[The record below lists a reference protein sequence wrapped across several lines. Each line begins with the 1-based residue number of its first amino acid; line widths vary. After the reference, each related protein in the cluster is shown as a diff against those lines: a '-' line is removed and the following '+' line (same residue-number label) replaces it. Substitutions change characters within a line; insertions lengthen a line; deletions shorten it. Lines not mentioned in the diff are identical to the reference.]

1 MIDFDKIG
9 KRIFEERKYLHRI
22 SQEKMALDLGMYQ
35 ADISNLEKAK
45 KGSGISDL
53 YKLDLIADYFDI
65 PLESLLFGRRQDN
78 MEKYYGSKM
87 QINPF
92 TGKLSAKH
100 QTLLRG
106 LMGAGSDENAET
118 ELENVVAYKCGPYM
132 IYEAHEF
139 QIELTSSDPA
149 EQDPQNFLEKM
160 HLYVIYQEE
169 VIGCMTACMTTIMQ
183 HVFQPAFEKL
193 KTFIMPDIFELND
206 TLHVLNPYMLM
217 YHNAITAE
225 EKEKY
230 EDQMYQR
237 MDELRKAGEN
247 RIIFYVE
254 NAYVREDCRRNGI
267 LRMMVDVLKKK
278 APGCIIRLS
287 LEPTSGE
294 ELSSEYSY
302 FPTYEAAEIG
312 QISLNA
318 SIAEHLGFMIDE
330 KTVKRQAQ
338 RVEED
343 GSVVTEMVPIRRNA
357 YLLPKQIRYLL
368 KRDGDLTSRGRAR
381 EQTLGNEADKP
392 KTIDVYN
399 GAWKKFGFI
408 VSIKMVYSDGT
419 VFAFARGMDWEHRF
433 LGVSKENPA
442 LTGNFVETLE
452 KYDRLEDAV
461 DSRYY
466 NGLSVAEK
474 FLGALYFGT
483 VRPEDVH
490 FDALQ

>member
-139 QIELTSSDPA
+139 QVEFTDSDPA

-343 GSVVTEMVPIRRNA
+343 GSVVTGMVPIRRNA

-381 EQTLGNEADKP
+381 EKTLGNEADKP

-466 NGLSVAEK
+466 NGFSVAEK
-474 FLGALYFGT
+474 LLGALYFGT

>member
-139 QIELTSSDPA
+139 QVEFTDSDPA

-381 EQTLGNEADKP
+381 EKTLGNEADKP

-474 FLGALYFGT
+474 LLGALYFGT

>member
-217 YHNAITAE
+217 YHNAITEE

-381 EQTLGNEADKP
+381 EKTLGNEADKP

-474 FLGALYFGT
+474 LLGALYFGT

>member
-139 QIELTSSDPA
+139 QVEFTDSDPA

-381 EQTLGNEADKP
+381 EKTLGNEADKP

-461 DSRYY
+461 DSRHY

-474 FLGALYFGT
+474 LLGALYFGT

>member
-139 QIELTSSDPA
+139 QVEFTDSDPA

-217 YHNAITAE
+217 YHNAITEE

-381 EQTLGNEADKP
+381 EKTLGNEADKP

-474 FLGALYFGT
+474 LLGALYFGT